1 MALFSFLRDYFSPLY
16 IDMARFFFF
25 SDIYMRFSE
34 NWQIKIWEKV
44 PLHDYTRH
52 NKLIYKT
59 MMNVPVSQ
67 AALGSINIIKEYFNL

>member
-34 NWQIKIWEKV
+34 N
-44 PLHDYTRH
+44 
-52 NKLIYKT
+52 
-59 MMNVPVSQ
+59 
-67 AALGSINIIKEYFNL
+67 